1 MCWTAYIQPEGKLGL
16 ASTFSWQPVF
26 KQMFSCRKMHCGS
39 GLGPSTT
46 HSQGCSDNCTGLI
59 KLPEWPHL
67 KALQRPD
74 KNHTAWPRALKE
86 KGKGGKTTF
95 RKCAI
100 LSPVQAVEQHLRG
113 LAEREAPPLLWLG
126 LNKES
131 WRGQMCKQM
140 AMGSPGT
147 LQQHRA
153 TCPSLL
159 PQQSCCPRTSLCSA
173 YITHRTPKHGK
184 TNQHKA
190 GGTYTANTVF
200 F

>member
-1 MCWTAYIQPEGKLGL
+1 MCWTVRIQPEGKLGL
-16 ASTFSWQPVF
+16 ANTSWQSVF

-39 GLGPSTT
+39 GLGPSTM
-46 HSQGCSDNCTGLI
+46 HNQGCSDNCTGLI

-100 LSPVQAVEQHLRG
+100 FSPGFRLQSSTCRAWQRG
-113 LAEREAPPLLWLG
+113 RHRCRSG
-126 LNKES
+126 LVSTKS

-140 AMGSPGT
+140 ATGSPGT

-153 TCPSLL
+153 SCPSLL
-159 PQQSCCPRTSLCSA
+159 PQPSCCPRTSLPCA
-173 YITHRTPKHGK
+173 YIAHRIAKHGK